1 MDSGLSINHH
11 DAVISSEKSIV
22 YAAMPVGKDATT
34 YNMKHQNRGQAL
46 IFINVD
52 SKLEETAAIDVKN
65 FEMMC
70 TAFGILVRKPYKFKE
85 RMDINRIFDAFAK
98 EDHKGEDCVLVFFI
112 TCEER
117 LASIESKHSPYRYE
131 GYILPQLFPDE
142 CPTLAGLTTFYHFG
156 VQSHTMIS
164 VTQDG
169 GATAPPSD
177 VILRSDTIV
186 PPLYNKVYCKNT
198 ARPTEAKDIGEPKYE
213 NQDGNVNT
221 SYKIPVPTDF
231 LIVYNTSPAVPV
243 PAPGSVFYECFSEFC
258 MSLKEMKTDSEDYD
272 LLSLLTGT
280 IDAISRDAPQ
290 ESIPMWTSTLIR
302 EVCFFPSEKSE

>member
-117 LASIESKHSPYRYE
+117 LASIER
-131 GYILPQLFPDE
+131 
-142 CPTLAGLTTFYHFG
+142 LTTFYHFG

>member
-142 CPTLAGLTTFYHFG
+142 CPTLAGKPKLIFF
-156 VQSHTMIS
+156 Q
-164 VTQDG
+164 
-169 GATAPPSD
+169 
-177 VILRSDTIV
+177 
-186 PPLYNKVYCKNT
+186 VYCKNT